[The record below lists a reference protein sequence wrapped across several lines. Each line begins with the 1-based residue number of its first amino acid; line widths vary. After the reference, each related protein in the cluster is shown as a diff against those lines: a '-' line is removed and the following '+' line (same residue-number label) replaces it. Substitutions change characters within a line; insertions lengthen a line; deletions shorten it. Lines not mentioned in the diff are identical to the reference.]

1 MSYSTMNT
9 YEMKK
14 KIMNFSKKSKK
25 VFKNFYN
32 FKNTINF
39 FVKNQNLN
47 YKVFKNTFFFDI
59 IDLEFKKEA
68 DYMKLKFRAEKKDI
82 IAFVV
87 IMFFILYLICICILN
102 FSFFLNEGTPWGLNP
117 FPAFG
122 SKYIGATLLLWIAS
136 IGFLLA
142 STSSYFFTMEKGF
155 GLTTEKK
162 EDGYAR
168 WAKDKEIKTA
178 KGVVRVPY
186 AEKEAKAGGT
196 ALAYDKDAAY
206 VDNGESHTLVIGATG
221 SGKTQGIINP
231 TVQMLIKGRESMIIS
246 DPKGEIYEDNSGIMR
261 ELGYQIIILNFRD
274 PQKGNCWNPYHL
286 PYKYQKEGNFDKANE
301 LLNDLSLNIVVD
313 GQGNDPFWQNSAA
326 SYLTGLSLA
335 LFEDAKEEEININS
349 INLMMTVGEDKY
361 GASNYLKEYFNAK
374 DPASPACVNALGTVN
389 APNET
394 KGGIVSVLKDKV
406 KTLAVTKNLSEML
419 SKSDFDMDSI
429 GEKPT
434 AVFMIIQDEKTT
446 YHSLATIFVKQCYE
460 SLISVAQKHG
470 GKLPVRTNFLLD
482 EFANMPKFKDITTM
496 VTAARS
502 RQIRF
507 TFIIQNFAQLK
518 QNYGDHDAETIRGN
532 CGNLIY
538 LLTGELSALEEIS
551 KLCGD
556 KLVRVGKDKKEET
569 RPLVTV
575 SELQR
580 MKPDEIILIKQ
591 RCAPYRGKLKMDWD
605 TDFGFGRGVDH
616 YGKNVVYPQR
626 TMDDIKTFDLK
637 EFVRKQKQEKLK
649 NAGMDGNSSP
659 MGGGSPFGMNPFGG
673 GGMPGMGSDMDIDK
687 MIKEIDAKIAELEK
701 EEEEEKKKQEAEK
714 NNKKATDETKKVNS
728 PEDKLFSTKNISE
741 NPKVDEVIHS
751 NMVDFNNFKVKEEKK
766 AASKEEPKTEDGK
779 KETKEEK
786 ITNDKDKVSSDY
798 DDFFDDFFFEE

>member
-1 MSYSTMNT
+1 
-9 YEMKK
+9 
-14 KIMNFSKKSKK
+14 
-25 VFKNFYN
+25 
-32 FKNTINF
+32 
-39 FVKNQNLN
+39 
-47 YKVFKNTFFFDI
+47 
-59 IDLEFKKEA
+59 
-68 DYMKLKFRAEKKDI
+68 MKLKFRAEKKDV
-82 IAFVV
+82 IAFACVAGF
-87 IMFFILYLICICILN
+87 MLYLVAICVLN
-102 FSFFLNEGTPWGLNP
+102 VSFIVQEGTPWGLNP
-117 FPAFG
+117 FLAFTP
-122 SKYIGATLLLWIAS
+122 KYIVTTLVLWFVSIA
-136 IGFLLA
+136 FLFA
-142 STSSYFFTMEKGF
+142 STSSYFYTREKGF
-155 GLTTEKK
+155 GYTSEKK

-168 WAKDKEIKTA
+168 WAKDKEIKNA

-186 AEKEAKAGGT
+186 IDKKSNAGGT
-196 ALAYDKDAAY
+196 ALVYDKDAAY
-206 VDNGESHTLVIGATG
+206 VDNGEYHTLVIGATG

-231 TVQMLIKGRESMIIS
+231 TVQMLIKSRESMIIS
-246 DPKGEIYEDNSGIMR
+246 DPKGEIYNDNSGIMR

-313 GQGNDPFWQNSAA
+313 GQGQDPFWQNSAA

-335 LFEDAKEEEININS
+335 LFEDAPEEEININS
-349 INLMMTVGEDKY
+349 VNLMMTTGEDKY
-361 GASNYLKEYFNAK
+361 GASNYLKEYFHAK
-374 DPASPACVNALGTVN
+374 DPASPACVNALGTVD

-394 KGGIVSVLKDKV
+394 KGGVVSVLKDKV

-460 SLISVAQKHG
+460 ALINVAQQHG

-569 RPLVTV
+569 RPLITV

-580 MKPDEIILIKQ
+580 MKPDEIILIRQ
-591 RCAPYRGKLKMDWD
+591 RCAPFRGKLKMDWD
-605 TDFGFGRGVDH
+605 TDFGFGRGADH

-626 TMDDIKTFDLK
+626 EMTPIKTFDIK
-637 EFVRKQKQEKLK
+637 EFVRKKKQEALE
-649 NAGMDGNSSP
+649 NIGNDSSSN
-659 MGGGSPFGMNPFGG
+659 GGRSPFPTFP
-673 GGMPGMGSDMDIDK
+673 GMPGGPKDLSSASDFDIDK
-687 MIKEIDAKIAELEK
+687 MIKEIDAEIARLEA
-701 EEEEEKKKQEAEK
+701 EEKKEAEK
-714 NNKKATDETKKVNS
+714 KDNDKKIETLQS
-728 PEDKLFSTKNISE
+728 
-741 NPKVDEVIHS
+741 PKVEEKLDNILSGPSLSQSQPAEQTNTHDSSNKEPNIEKVVHS
-751 NMVDFNNFKVKEEKK
+751 NMVDLHTFELKDDEKK
-766 AASKEEPKTEDGK
+766 NEENKNSDVVVNENK
-779 KETKEEK
+779 KDQ
-786 ITNDKDKVSSDY
+786 ILSDKDDY

>member
-1 MSYSTMNT
+1 
-9 YEMKK
+9 
-14 KIMNFSKKSKK
+14 
-25 VFKNFYN
+25 
-32 FKNTINF
+32 
-39 FVKNQNLN
+39 
-47 YKVFKNTFFFDI
+47 
-59 IDLEFKKEA
+59 
-68 DYMKLKFRAEKKDI
+68 MKLKFRAEKKDV
-82 IAFVV
+82 IAFAV
-87 IMFFILYLICICILN
+87 ISVFMLYLVCLCVLN
-102 FSFFLNEGTPWGLNP
+102 FSFIINEGTPWGLNP
-117 FPAFG
+117 FLAFTP
-122 SKYIGATLLLWIAS
+122 KYIGVTIMLWIAS
-136 IGFLLA
+136 IAFLFA
-142 STSSYFFTMEKGF
+142 STSSYFFTREKGF
-155 GLTTEKK
+155 GYTSEKK

-168 WAKDKEIKTA
+168 WAKEGEIKKA

-186 AEKEAKAGGT
+186 VEKESKAGGT
-196 ALAYDKDAAY
+196 PLVYDKEAAY

-246 DPKGEIYEDNSGIMR
+246 DPKGEIYHDNSGIMR

-335 LFEDAKEEEININS
+335 LFEDAPEEEININS
-349 INLMMTVGEDKY
+349 VNLMMTTGEDKY
-361 GASNYLKEYFNAK
+361 GASNYLKEYFHAK
-374 DPASPACVNALGTVN
+374 DPASPACVNALGTVD

-394 KGGIVSVLKDKV
+394 KGGVVSVLKGKV

-460 SLISVAQKHG
+460 ALINVAQQHG

-591 RCAPYRGKLKMDWD
+591 RCAPFRGKLKMDWD
-605 TDFGFGRGVDH
+605 TDFGFGKGTDH
-616 YGKNVVYPQR
+616 YGKNVIYPQR
-626 TMDDIKTFDLK
+626 EMTPIKTFDIK
-637 EFVRKQKQEKLK
+637 EFVRKQKQEKLQ
-649 NAGMDGNSSP
+649 NAGLDGNSSSP
-659 MGGGSPFGMNPFGG
+659 AGGGSPFGMNPFG

-714 NNKKATDETKKVNS
+714 NKEIESKEEVINNS
-728 PEDKLFSTKNISE
+728 EEKIIDKPAPEPESTKNNSEEEKLFDTRNISTDPNVNE
-741 NPKVDEVIHS
+741 IIHS
-751 NMVDFNNFKVKEEKK
+751 NMVDFENFKIKDEKEKIDNEN
-766 AASKEEPKTEDGK
+766 KEEPKNNVK
-779 KETKEEK
+779 KDNE
-786 ITNDKDKVSSDY
+786 SDY